1 MLSGLRLLA
10 LSMEMFEMLFTNI
23 SGISL
28 PWLLMQTLRVLKC
41 AQTSKMLKEEQENWI
56 FEQFDSERVE

>member
-10 LSMEMFEMLFTNI
+10 ISMEMFEMLFTNI

-28 PWLLMQTLRVLKC
+28 PWLLMQTLSC
-41 AQTSKMLKEEQENWI
+41 AKKAKGGQISKMMEEEQEK
-56 FEQFDSERVE
+56 